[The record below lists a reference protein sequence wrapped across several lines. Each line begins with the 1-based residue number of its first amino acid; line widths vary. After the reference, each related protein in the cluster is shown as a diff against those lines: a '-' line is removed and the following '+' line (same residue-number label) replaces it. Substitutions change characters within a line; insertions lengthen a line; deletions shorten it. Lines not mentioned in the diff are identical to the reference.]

1 MSKKIKKIILIIGVI
16 LISIIGCSTKVNA
29 LTNEQVNA
37 LNNAFTSGNETLSL
51 VPNTTGNS
59 TDLALNSPEGVLCV
73 EGGKDIGWTRNA
85 PDLRLGQN
93 YGINYTVSHYIKIEG
108 NTAKLY
114 ANGNLETPVKTVTDS
129 VDALRI
135 GYILALEDGWQ
146 NHENAYGITQHYSTK
161 QYWMWHHFDVIRN
174 LFPNQLNEINS
185 NDGNPEY
192 YGYDADSEAIAYAN
206 NHKNDSNNVS
216 ITDKTNVENIKL
228 STVRDGNNEY
238 YRVGPYKWDY
248 EGNIS
253 SVSVYDTN
261 NKKIDSN
268 NIKYAYYDEN
278 NKIQIKNSASEGI
291 RDNKNFY
298 ILIDKKTNISGISKV
313 SGKVKKTIKEYT
325 GDIWFVKHKYNGQ
338 WEKTYIQD
346 IVATQGKFENKE
358 VTVTVETEKDVPFLG
373 RLRIIKASSVKRTQ
387 RLDGAQFIIR
397 RSGTTDYLKIDYD
410 KENGYYVVDPTK
422 LLTRKE
428 AIANPLITGEKYT
441 GYIDVYKMPAGSYDI
456 LEVKAP
462 NGYFLSDGTQE
473 GDYVVV
479 YSGVNV
485 SAKNKFDGN
494 MDDLQVSLYGMV
506 ASHLEDNQHIE
517 YGSGKKYSSLKVAL
531 YYSFTGS
538 TNVPSSIKGDT
549 AKEIINSIFENKK
562 VGDSKVTYDEL
573 NKALQE
579 MKNDADSKKI
589 VQEYIARTMSRWIK
603 GNETAFAYNDG
614 YVLALFTKCYGWQ
627 SKVVWNKPKYG
638 DLLIKKVDAKNPDKV
653 LNNVGFIIKC
663 TSSEV
668 DKDHV
673 GSYVTVTNGKVIY
686 DKRIPQYFMTGT
698 DGKTSGDGQIF
709 IKDLDA
715 GTYEA
720 IEVTVGPNIYYKIE
734 YTQENPLKITIEA
747 GKTEEGNMKTATNT
761 QEYVDISGYV
771 WEDKISGKTSVR
783 NALYN
788 ENDYDDND
796 ILMNGIKV
804 VLKDEGG
811 NIVEDSNGNPF
822 TATTKGKGYYIFKK
836 VDTENL
842 ENYHVEFTYD
852 GLTYQNVTPHIDKDN
867 GSKAAEGNARTT
879 FNSKFT
885 EITNNTTI
893 DGKKLTYTFENHV
906 STNTNKGTVG
916 AVTSNSDGSKSET
929 VESLGDFPIKSTTAN
944 AKLNIKDK
952 FTDGMTEIKNIN
964 LGLYEREQPDLA
976 IVKDIQNAKVM
987 VNGYEHTYK
996 YDTRAD
1002 GTWDGDGFNVGVKFG
1017 NEYGSKPYTRAIYKS
1032 DVDFNPGND
1041 KELKVKVTYK
1051 IAIRNESTNLTSKVN
1066 SIVDYYDS
1074 KYILEAAG
1082 TGLDNRGNIT
1092 NVIAYTNDSYNND
1105 YNKAIITT
1113 NTTIDAQK
1121 ETYIYVQFSM
1131 DKNTVLGIMFDAN
1144 GKEIQDKLLLDNV
1157 AEINSYTTYKDGALY
1172 AGIDKDSRPGNAIA
1186 GNKDSYEDDTD
1197 AAPGL
1202 QLVVADARKITGSV
1216 FLDATSDE
1224 LQTGE
1229 ERLGNGKYDDG
1240 ENTIAGIPVKL
1251 IDENGTT
1258 VKETTTDENGN
1269 FEISEF
1275 IPGRYKIVYEWGN
1288 EQYPV
1293 TDYKSTIWTSEN
1305 VNEKNTLKEKWY
1317 TGTEKYSDAMD
1328 NYETRQKIDAG
1339 ENITTMEATTPIM
1352 KFGVEFGDT
1361 KMTPG
1366 VDKVEFIVENVDFGI
1381 VERPRQKLDIS
1392 KKVSHIKLTLA
1403 NGQELFNT
1411 DVPWDGTIKG
1421 LTYMA
1426 PSANTVPANGY
1437 LKAEIDNELIQGST
1451 IEITYTITVA
1461 NKGEVDYDS
1470 ENYYKY
1476 GTDKTNIIKVQPTG
1490 VYDYLDS
1497 TMAIDTTKA
1506 ENSGWEIVSKE
1517 DYDNKY
1523 TDTIVEKYFKDGLT
1537 TETDEEGNTI
1547 TKYRWETSEGWYT
1560 TLFEEW
1566 ATSITESRTVRDTKL
1581 SNKTILH
1588 NSKLEEELEP
1598 GKETNVSIYTS
1609 KILANTD
1616 EIDLNNDVE
1625 ITEVKQTGK
1634 TGRIVTPSS
1643 SKLYDRGETTTVT
1656 PPTGENQNYILII
1669 AISISALIILGTGI
1683 VFIKKKI
1690 LK

>member
-1 MSKKIKKIILIIGVI
+1 MSKKIKKIILIIAIIIINI
-16 LISIIGCSTKVNA
+16 LGYSTNVNA
-29 LTNEQVNA
+29 LSDAQVDA
-37 LNNAFTSGNETLSL
+37 LNDAFTSQDESLTLSMWS
-51 VPNTTGNS
+51 NGSANN
-59 TDLALNSPEGVLCV
+59 LALDSPEGVLCI
-73 EGGKDIGWTRNA
+73 EGGSPVGWTSS
-85 PDLRLGQN
+85 
-93 YGINYTVSHYIKIEG
+93 YGYKYGVSHYIKFEG
-108 NTAKLY
+108 DTAKLY
-114 ANGNLETPVKTVTDS
+114 SNGNLKTPVQTVKNST
-129 VDALRI
+129 VALRAA
-135 GYILALEDGWQ
+135 YIMAYPDG
-146 NHENAYGITQHYSTK
+146 ENGHSTGSDYYSTK
-161 QYWMWHHFDVIRN
+161 QYWIWHHFDEIKN
-174 LFPNQLNEINS
+174 LFPGKLNDVDYNNYTS
-185 NDGNPEY
+185 S
-192 YGYDADSEAIAYAN
+192 GYDADDKAREYAN
-206 NHKNDSNNVS
+206 NYSANSKVT
-216 ITDKTNVENIKL
+216 ITDNTTKENVKL
-228 STVRDGNNEY
+228 STVKDGNNEY

-253 SVSVYDTN
+253 SVSVYDMN
-261 NKKIDSN
+261 NKKIDSS
-268 NIKYAYYDEN
+268 NIKYAYYASD
-278 NKIQIKNSASEGI
+278 KIQIKNSASEGI

-298 ILIDKKTNISGISKV
+298 ILIDKETNVSGISKV
-313 SGKVKKTIKEYT
+313 EGKVTKEYEEYE
-325 GDIWFVKHKYNGQ
+325 GEMWIVKHKYSGKWQ
-338 WEKTYIQD
+338 KDSIQD
-346 IVATQGKFENKE
+346 IVATKGKKVTKTASVE
-358 VTVTVETEKDVPFLG
+358 VTTEVE
-373 RLRIIKASSVKRTQ
+373 
-387 RLDGAQFIIR
+387 
-397 RSGTTDYLKIDYD
+397 
-410 KENGYYVVDPTK
+410 
-422 LLTRKE
+422 
-428 AIANPLITGEKYT
+428 
-441 GYIDVYKMPAGSYDI
+441 
-456 LEVKAP
+456 
-462 NGYFLSDGTQE
+462 
-473 GDYVVV
+473 
-479 YSGVNV
+479 V
-485 SAKNKFDGN
+485 SF
-494 MDDLQVSLYGMV
+494 
-506 ASHLEDNQHIE
+506 
-517 YGSGKKYSSLKVAL
+517 
-531 YYSFTGS
+531 
-538 TNVPSSIKGDT
+538 
-549 AKEIINSIFENKK
+549 
-562 VGDSKVTYDEL
+562 
-573 NKALQE
+573 
-579 MKNDADSKKI
+579 
-589 VQEYIARTMSRWIK
+589 
-603 GNETAFAYNDG
+603 
-614 YVLALFTKCYGWQ
+614 
-627 SKVVWNKPKYG
+627 YG

-673 GSYVTVTNGKVIY
+673 GSYVTVKNGKVIY
-686 DKRIPQYFMTGT
+686 DKRTPQCFMTGT

-842 ENYHVEFTYD
+842 EKYHVEFEYD

-867 GSKAAEGNARTT
+867 GSKAAEGDARTT
-879 FNSKFT
+879 FNNKFT

-893 DGKKLTYTFENHV
+893 YGKELKYTFENHV

-929 VESLGDFPIKSTTAN
+929 VTSLGDFTIESTTTNAN
-944 AKLNIKDK
+944 LNIKDK
-952 FTDGMTEIKNIN
+952 FTYGMTEIKNIN

-1032 DVDFNPGND
+1032 DVEFNPEND
-1041 KELKVKVTYK
+1041 NELKVKVTYK
-1051 IAIRNESTNLTSKVN
+1051 IAIRNEATNLTSKVN

-1074 KYILEAAG
+1074 KYTLEAAG
-1082 TGLDNRGNIT
+1082 TGLDNNGNIT
-1092 NVIAYTNDSYNND
+1092 NPIAYTNDSYNND
-1105 YNKAIITT
+1105 YKKAIITT
-1113 NTTIDAQK
+1113 DTTIDAQQ
-1121 ETYIYVQFSM
+1121 EAYIYVQFSM
-1131 DKNTVLGIMFDAN
+1131 DRKTVLGIMFDAN

-1275 IPGRYKIVYEWGN
+1275 IPGKYQIVYIWGN
-1288 EQYPV
+1288 KDYPV

-1339 ENITTMEATTPIM
+1339 ENITTMDATTPIM
-1352 KFGVEFGDT
+1352 EFGVEFDDT

-1476 GTDKTNIIKVQPTG
+1476 GTDRTNIIKVQPTG

-1634 TGRIVTPSS
+1634 TGRIITPSS